1 MIYYGVPNITSRVGR
16 TASYALSNVFT
27 PLMDTMNM
35 NGGFSDSLRKNSGLR
50 NGTYLFKGNLTN
62 KSLADKFNLKYHDLD
77 LIAGIYL

>member
-1 MIYYGVPNITSRVGR
+1 
-16 TASYALSNVFT
+16 
-27 PLMDTMNM
+27 MDTMNM
-35 NGGFSDSLRKNSGLR
+35 NGGFSDSLRKNRGLR